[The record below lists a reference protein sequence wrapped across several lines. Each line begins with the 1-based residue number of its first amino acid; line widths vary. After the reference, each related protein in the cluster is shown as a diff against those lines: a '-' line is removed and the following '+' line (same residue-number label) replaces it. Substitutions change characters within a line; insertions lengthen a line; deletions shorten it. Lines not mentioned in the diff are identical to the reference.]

1 MNPNNPE
8 QLLNKYNA
16 VLKTNIVMAEAIGN
30 YSREVMLL
38 KRGNE
43 RLSNANQQLRSTI
56 TEIEKTIFSAGCEK
70 LDKYEDCSAEIAY
83 LLALNCDLY
92 DELVDKSDSQAKS
105 TDCCFKPTK
114 GSTYKAQ
121 TMDTIY
127 LCTIVDG
134 LILNDSCVI
143 TVTFTGST
151 SVVLIGSS
159 KQMVINRVGDLI
171 NLLFNNESYS
181 LKKDQIEAALRPY
194 LGSRTLIQAFG

>member
-1 MNPNNPE
+1 MN
-8 QLLNKYNA
+8 L
-16 VLKTNIVMAEAIGN
+16 
-30 YSREVMLL
+30 
-38 KRGNE
+38 
-43 RLSNANQQLRSTI
+43 
-56 TEIEKTIFSAGCEK
+56 IEKLGLEKCKQIVDSAPKIANFYIPSRDAYSYVGSDLLGYAVRLK
-70 LDKYEDCSAEIAY
+70 DIKAAIAY
-83 LLALNCDLY
+83 HATLKNN
-92 DELVDKSDSQAKS
+92 
-105 TDCCFKPTK
+105 
-114 GSTYKAQ
+114 GSIYKAQ

-159 KQMVINRVGDLI
+159 KQMIINRVGDVI

>member
-1 MNPNNPE
+1 MNLIE
-8 QLLNKYNA
+8 QLGLENAKTLDGMLHKHGVTESWKIAVINGMWQRSSVGFTHGELRTAIACHATLTNK
-16 VLKTNIVMAEAIGN
+16 
-30 YSREVMLL
+30 
-38 KRGNE
+38 
-43 RLSNANQQLRSTI
+43 
-56 TEIEKTIFSAGCEK
+56 
-70 LDKYEDCSAEIAY
+70 D
-83 LLALNCDLY
+83 
-92 DELVDKSDSQAKS
+92 
-105 TDCCFKPTK
+105 
-114 GSTYKAQ
+114 STYKEQ
-121 TMDTIY
+121 TIDTIY

-159 KQMVINRVGDLI
+159 KQMVINRVGDVI

>member
-1 MNPNNPE
+1 MIVRDAEKGWIKSIYHDGNE
-8 QLLNKYNA
+8 YILDQLELLSD
-16 VLKTNIVMAEAIGN
+16 LKTQIDHYYYGQSEEKELEQYALLSQEKIEGGAMLVGDFKNNLTSSEYKNCFQAERMRTVVNIGTAI
-30 YSREVMLL
+30 
-38 KRGNE
+38 
-43 RLSNANQQLRSTI
+43 ANHANLT
-56 TEIEKTIFSAGCEK
+56 
-70 LDKYEDCSAEIAY
+70 
-83 LLALNCDLY
+83 N
-92 DELVDKSDSQAKS
+92 
-105 TDCCFKPTK
+105 K

-121 TMDTIY
+121 TIDTIY
-127 LCTIVDG
+127 LCTIVDE

-159 KQMVINRVGDLI
+159 RQMVINRVGDVI

>member
-1 MNPNNPE
+1 MNLIE
-8 QLLNKYNA
+8 QLGLEKCKQILGGAPTGATDFVLWTGKIRYLNSEINEIYS
-16 VLKTNIVMAEAIGN
+16 ES
-30 YSREVMLL
+30 SREW
-38 KRGNE
+38 
-43 RLSNANQQLRSTI
+43 
-56 TEIEKTIFSAGCEK
+56 FSANIMV
-70 LDKYEDCSAEIAY
+70 LSLMTRLADLRTAIANHAT
-83 LLALNCDLY
+83 LTN
-92 DELVDKSDSQAKS
+92 
-105 TDCCFKPTK
+105 K

-121 TMDTIY
+121 TIDTIY
-127 LCTIVDG
+127 LCKIADE

-159 KQMVINRVGDLI
+159 KQMVINRVGGVI